1 MASQSTPI
9 TDLPRTEQNS
19 NEDIQESM
27 MVNSIL
33 QDIEND
39 DEPNDLNEDSLQ
51 YSADTSQI
59 PPNR

>member
-1 MASQSTPI
+1 MASQSTSI
-9 TDLPRTEQNS
+9 SDLPRAESNS

-39 DEPNDLNEDSLQ
+39 EDLNDLNEESLN
-51 YSADTSQI
+51 YTIDTS
-59 PPNR
+59 

>member
-9 TDLPRTEQNS
+9 SDLPRTEQGS

-39 DEPNDLNEDSLQ
+39 DEPNDVNLDSLQ
-51 YSADTSQI
+51 YS
-59 PPNR
+59 